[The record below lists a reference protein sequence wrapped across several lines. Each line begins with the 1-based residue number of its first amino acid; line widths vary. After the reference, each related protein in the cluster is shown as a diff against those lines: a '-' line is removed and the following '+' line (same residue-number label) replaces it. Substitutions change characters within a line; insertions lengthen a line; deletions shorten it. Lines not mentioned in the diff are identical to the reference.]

1 MDMQGVDLV
10 ECASAAVAESGT
22 TNESESWRGS
32 ALPPEQAEARL
43 RAVFDALASPL
54 LVVDLSGQIVDANA
68 AGRDYLGVGQ
78 DQALPSMDE
87 YLASHR
93 MFTLDGAEILAED
106 RPLARSLSGEIA
118 HNREVR
124 IVDPDGSEMWVLASG
139 APVRSRDGSI
149 IGGLLTVNDVT
160 ERHRARKRLEEAYRE
175 VDAQRRILELV
186 FDNIPHT
193 HVAFFDSSFALVR
206 INPDG
211 PKLLGYDTVEEFTEA
226 LTHPDQWQ
234 VHLADGTP
242 VPLDQWPL
250 ARALRGERFDSQEYF
265 VVNPAGREVRF
276 LMNGAPVAWNPDGT
290 VALAVNVGHDVRELR
305 RLVEAEREKSERLA
319 SAFAETHHRV
329 KNNLQVIAALLDMRV
344 MEGDEGEP
352 VSRNDLR
359 ELTAQVRAIAAVH
372 DFLSHTDPAMS
383 VNGRAALERLVPMT
397 SQTAGIPVTWEA
409 DNVVFSVKQGTALA
423 LLLNELV
430 TNSGKHGATCCHVRL
445 SVHEDHCELVTED
458 DGPGFPTGFD
468 CTRDGNQGLALVCTL
483 AERDLQGGIEF
494 GRSERGGAS
503 VRIAFDCFAS
513 VSA

>member
-1 MDMQGVDLV
+1 M
-10 ECASAAVAESGT
+10 ESASAAITESAP
-22 TNESESWRGS
+22 TNKSASWRE
-32 ALPPEQAEARL
+32 AVLPPEQAEARL

-54 LVVDLSGQIVDANA
+54 LVADLTGRIVDANA
-68 AGRDYLGVGQ
+68 AGRDYLGVGAA
-78 DQALPSMDE
+78 DALPSMQE
-87 YLASHR
+87 YLSSHR
-93 MFTLDGAEILAED
+93 MFAADGAEILAED

-124 IVDPDGSEMWVLASG
+124 IVNPDGSEMWALVCG

-160 ERHRARKRLEEAYRE
+160 ERHQARKRLEEAYRE
-175 VDAQRRILELV
+175 VDSQRTILERL

-211 PKLLGYDTVEEFTEA
+211 PKLLGYNSAEEFKEA
-226 LTHPDQWQ
+226 LSNPALWQ
-234 VHLADGTP
+234 VYLADGTP
-242 VPLDQWPL
+242 VPPDQWPL
-250 ARALRGERFDSQEYF
+250 ARALRGERFESQEYY

-276 LMNGAPVAWNPDGT
+276 LMNGAPVAWHPDGT

-305 RLVEAEREKSERLA
+305 RLVQAEQEKSERLTNA
-319 SAFAETHHRV
+319 ITETHHRV

-344 MEGDEGEP
+344 MEGSDLEP
-352 VSRNDLR
+352 ISRDDLR
-359 ELTAQVRAIAAVH
+359 ELTAQVRVIAAVH

-383 VNGRAALERLVPMT
+383 VNGRAVLERLVPMT

-430 TNSGKHGATCCHVRL
+430 TNCGKHGASSCHVCL
-445 SVHEDHCELVTED
+445 SSHGDHCNLTIED
-458 DGPGFPTGFD
+458 DGPGFAPGFD
-468 CTRDGNQGLALVCTL
+468 CVRDGNQGLALVCTL
-483 AERDLQGGIEF
+483 AERDLQGSIQF

-503 VRIAFDCFAS
+503 VRIAFDHSAAS
-513 VSA
+513 ST